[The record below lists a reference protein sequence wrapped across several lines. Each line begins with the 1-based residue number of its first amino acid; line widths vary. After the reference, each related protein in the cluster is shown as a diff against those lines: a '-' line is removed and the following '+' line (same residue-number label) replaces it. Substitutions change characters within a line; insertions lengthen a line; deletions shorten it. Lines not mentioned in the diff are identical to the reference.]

1 MMDIEFI
8 VSKRFP
14 KAPPIPAFRTALAN
28 NLKKLPRYDVVI
40 VGDDNAFSFALQEQG
55 GLFRSIP
62 LVFLVVYNIGK
73 VIAQNNDPQ
82 VTGVV
87 EEASDAGAL
96 KLVRD
101 LYPTAE
107 KIYIGHKKFTSTGRA
122 NTRRTRAAVRVL
134 GIRNAE
140 FISMSKLT
148 YDKLWHRLSRLPAGA
163 PLILNGAYRD
173 RLGKRLDYLEVLNR
187 TKEAFGGAVFSSQQH
202 GIGHGVVGGY
212 VVCHMEQGRIA
223 GNKVVAILSG
233 VPVGNIKVAAQSP
246 NIFLFD
252 HNELARLGLEDRK
265 LPSNSEIINQPK
277 EKLRTYAEWLIAG
290 MTALGLQMTLIV
302 VLVRTIRRRRTAET
316 ALRDSEN
323 RPRAFLDHSP
333 S

>member
-40 VGDDNAFSFALQEQG
+40 VGDYNAFSFALQEQG

-62 LVFLVVYNIGK
+62 LVFLVVNNIGK
-73 VIAQNNDPQ
+73 AIAQNNNPQ

-107 KIYIGHKKFTSTGRA
+107 KIYIGHKEFTLTGRA
-122 NTRRTRAAVRVL
+122 NTRRTRAGVRVL

-163 PLILNGAYRD
+163 PLI
-173 RLGKRLDYLEVLNR
+173 
-187 TKEAFGGAVFSSQQH
+187 
-202 GIGHGVVGGY
+202 
-212 VVCHMEQGRIA
+212 
-223 GNKVVAILSG
+223 
-233 VPVGNIKVAAQSP
+233 
-246 NIFLFD
+246 
-252 HNELARLGLEDRK
+252 
-265 LPSNSEIINQPK
+265 
-277 EKLRTYAEWLIAG
+277 
-290 MTALGLQMTLIV
+290 
-302 VLVRTIRRRRTAET
+302 
-316 ALRDSEN
+316 
-323 RPRAFLDHSP
+323 
-333 S
+333 